1 MKHNSMENEYA
12 NRHIVSVDDDDIQEV
27 PIRNDDLT
35 LTIKNGKIQP
45 KKPQDRF
52 QNSKEV
58 TITQMKGSPASSGHI
73 MLDNDVMV
81 GYDLPPMLDCP
92 SPPAHTIKS
101 EISLNFFYKTFCLIL
116 CLHTT

>member
-27 PIRNDDLT
+27 PVRNDDLT
-35 LTIKNGKIQP
+35 LTIKNGRIQP

-58 TITQMKGSPASSGHI
+58 TITAHKGSPASSGH
-73 MLDNDVMV
+73 MLLDNDVMV
-81 GYDLPPMLDCP
+81 GYDLPQLDCP
-92 SPPAHTIKS
+92 SPPAHSIRS
-101 EISLNFFYKTFCLIL
+101 NFFLNFKFVINLFKT
-116 CLHTT
+116 